1 MKAVSLVEEL
11 GAEDT
16 FCWFGFVRELPGTLV
31 AIVANIGCN
40 SVSVNSLSDSLIH
53 SGDIIMLEFA

>member
-16 FCWFGFVRELPGTLV
+16 FCWFGFVRELMGTLAAV
-31 AIVANIGCN
+31 ADIGCN
-40 SVSVNSLSDSLIH
+40 FVYQQH
-53 SGDIIMLEFA
+53 Q